1 MNLRT
6 YAVGAVILLLFVAGL
21 FLAARLRASGPD
33 QQGSKE
39 RGPQD
44 PFVTVDPKTQ
54 DLLLDEWRW
63 KVGPDAKVFRVTVFG
78 DLFTQGPKGEIYWL
92 DTGFGQYVEVAK
104 SVEQWEVAAKSQGEE
119 WFRWDALRKL
129 RSSGVELKEGE
140 VYSWRHSPMLGG
152 AESAENV
159 DVVSLVVHVAYAGRL
174 AEQVKD
180 LPPGTKIDR
189 FTFEPMGARE
199 GGEEPTVWEV
209 VVNDAGQYSIWPA
222 GQQVPNG
229 WKLVG
234 KRGSQQ
240 ECLDYIAEVW
250 TDVPPPS

>member
-1 MNLRT
+1 M
-6 YAVGAVILLLFVAGL
+6 
-21 FLAARLRASGPD
+21 
-33 QQGSKE
+33 
-39 RGPQD
+39 
-44 PFVTVDPKTQ
+44 
-54 DLLLDEWRW
+54 
-63 KVGPDAKVFRVTVFG
+63 
-78 DLFTQGPKGEIYWL
+78 
-92 DTGFGQYVEVAK
+92 AK
-104 SVEQWEVAAKSQGEE
+104 SAEQWEVAARSHGDE
-119 WFRWDALRKL
+119 WFRWDTLRALGSLGLKL
-129 RSSGVELKEGE
+129 GEEE

-152 AESAENV
+152 AEEAENV
-159 DVVSLVVHVAYAGRL
+159 DVVSLRVHVAFAGGVAKQL
-174 AEQVKD
+174 KD

-189 FTFEPMGARE
+189 FSFEPMGARE